1 MPSKAVDTVFLMPYT
16 LNELKLLAFVVLFKS
31 KRRNSMF
38 HFQEKYHNL
47 AKELGISK
55 NTAKKYI
62 IQLKNLGL
70 IKPTNGRESIIK
82 LTDCIKVL
90 LGKENSDYRAFKY
103 VRFMRGYNYPTL
115 SFKEVY
121 KAIQIGIVKLN
132 INQQEYWN
140 SKVLKAKESLLKNR
154 ITASEL
160 RSAKAITKRL
170 GLPNISALQCI
181 NDGDYVAKT
190 GRNHLSRLLGCHS
203 STGSK
208 RLRIWAK
215 EYIIER
221 KVIYKDLGIIST
233 HATFDLL
240 KNKYSKLF
248 TNKSG
253 MFYVILGSTVSFIE
267 AI

>member
-1 MPSKAVDTVFLMPYT
+1 MCRPASRRYGFFMSYT

-38 HFQEKYHNL
+38 HFQEKHHNL

-62 IQLKNLGL
+62 SQLKNLGL
-70 IKPTNGRESIIK
+70 IKPINGRESILK
-82 LTDCIKVL
+82 LTDCIKIL

-140 SKVLKAKESLLKNR
+140 SKVLKAKQSLLKNR
-154 ITASEL
+154 FSRGTL
-160 RSAKAITKRL
+160 KSAMSIAKKL
-170 GLPNISALQCI
+170 GMSSTTDLQSI
-181 NDGDYVAKT
+181 NDTDYKAKT
-190 GRNHLSRLLGCHS
+190 GRNHLSKLIGSSS
-203 STGSK
+203 STGAK
-208 RLRIWAK
+208 RLSKWAK
-215 EYIIER
+215 ENIIKRLIVR
-221 KVIYKDLGIIST
+221 KELNVVANN
-233 HATFDLL
+233 ATFDLL
-240 KNKYSKLF
+240 KHQYSKLLV
-248 TNKSG
+248 NKQG
-253 MFYVILGSTVSFIE
+253 LFYIICGSYITFN
-267 AI
+267 

>member
-1 MPSKAVDTVFLMPYT
+1 
-16 LNELKLLAFVVLFKS
+16 
-31 KRRNSMF
+31 MF
-38 HFQEKYHNL
+38 HFQEKHHTL
-47 AKELGISK
+47 ANELGISK

-62 IQLKNLGL
+62 NQLRNLGL
-70 IKPTNGRESIIK
+70 IKPINGRESIVK

-103 VRFMRGYNYPTL
+103 VRFMRGYKYPTIT
-115 SFKEVY
+115 FKEVY
-121 KAIQIGIVKLN
+121 KAIQIGIVKQN
-132 INQQEYWN
+132 IYQQNYWN
-140 SKVLKAKESLLKNR
+140 NKVLKAKESLSKNR

-160 RSAKAITKRL
+160 RSAKAISKRL
-170 GLPNISALQCI
+170 GMPNISELKCI
-181 NDGDYVAKT
+181 NDEDYTAKT

-208 RLRIWAK
+208 RLKFWAK

-240 KNKYSKLF
+240 KHKYSKLF

-253 MFYVILGSTVSFIE
+253 MFYVILGSIISFIE